1 MATLIHDCP
10 YCGAKGMTFTAA
22 HASGHKT
29 KSASWN
35 MLLICSGCG
44 EGVVTVVQDAAGTG
58 YDPLQHLTDL
68 QTKSINGAKYHVLSI
83 EPKAKPIDIPEH
95 LPLIVAKAF
104 KEGCDI
110 IKLAP
115 NSACAAFR
123 RALELALK
131 DLSPD
136 IDAWKLEKRIDR
148 MAAEG
153 KLTPALKDWA
163 HQLRLDGNVAVHED
177 DATLEEAQ
185 QIESLTRFVLL
196 YLFTLPES
204 VRLARPST

>member
-1 MATLIHDCP
+1 
-10 YCGAKGMTFTAA
+10 MTFTAA

-29 KSASWN
+29 LRLTWN
-35 MLLICSGCG
+35 MLLICGGCG
-44 EGVVTVVQDAAGTG
+44 SGVVAVVQDAVGAGH
-58 YDPLQHLTDL
+58 DPMQHPTDMV
-68 QTKSINGAKYHVLSI
+68 TKSINGAKFHVLSI
-83 EPKAKPIDIPEH
+83 EPKAQPIDIPKH
-95 LPLIVAKAF
+95 LPATVAKAF

-110 IKLAP
+110 IKMAP

-153 KLTPALKDWA
+153 KLTPALKEWA

-177 DATLEEAQ
+177 DATLDEAK
-185 QIESLTRFVLL
+185 QIESLTRFVLM

-204 VRLARPST
+204 VRLARPSA

>member
-10 YCGAKGMTFTAA
+10 YCGAKEMTFTAL

-29 KSASWN
+29 MRVTWN
-35 MLLICSGCG
+35 VLLTCAGCG
-44 EGVVTVVQDAAGTG
+44 GGVVAVVQDAVGAG
-58 YDPLQHLTDL
+58 YDPMQHPTDL
-68 QTKSINGAKYHVLSI
+68 KIKSIIGARYDVLSI
-83 EPKAKPIDIPEH
+83 EPKAQPIDIPEH
-95 LPLIVAKAF
+95 LPPTVAKAF

-110 IKLAP
+110 IKMAP

-177 DATLEEAQ
+177 EATIEEAK

-204 VRLARPST
+204 VRLARPSA